1 MTILVTGSAGHLGE
15 ALMRRLRAE
24 HRPARGVDIKPSPFT
39 DCVGSIGDRDFINAC
54 MPGVRTVIH
63 AASVHKPHVATH
75 SKRDFVGINV
85 LGTLALLEEA
95 VASGVEAFIFTSTT
109 SAFGAALTPAAG
121 EPAIWVTE
129 EVAPI
134 PRNVYGVTK
143 VAAEGL
149 CQLFFREHRLPVIV
163 LRTSRFFP
171 EADDDDAISASYE
184 IANVQANE
192 LLYRRV
198 DIGDVV
204 SAHLLAVE
212 KARNIGFARYVISAA
227 TPFGRD
233 DLASSTAMLRKLS
246 IGCFRNAWSFIARAG
261 GVSSH
266 ALTGS
271 TSVTGRWRS
280 SLGDRNTITAT
291 RCTVFGP
298 EPTFAAHWRV
308 RLAARV
314 MGPDCAGARRRYS
327 VFLRPL
333 GAERRSTRGAHQIVA
348 VVRLRESCR

>member
-1 MTILVTGSAGHLGE
+1 MSHNHVRMRHRRFGRGRTAEDTELNVVTILVTGSAGHLGE

-24 HRPARGVDIKPSPFT
+24 HRSARGMDTKPSPFT

-54 MPGVRTVIH
+54 MPGVRAVIH
-63 AASVHKPHVATH
+63 AASLHKPHVATR
-75 SKRDFVGINV
+75 SKRDFVDINI

-95 VASGVEAFIFTSTT
+95 VAAGVEAFIFTSTT
-109 SAFGAALTPAAG
+109 SAFGAALTPSVG
-121 EPAIWVTE
+121 EPAVWVTE

-134 PRNVYGVTK
+134 PRNIYGVTK

-198 DIGDVV
+198 DIEDVV
-204 SAHLLAVE
+204 GAHLLAVE

-233 DLASSTAMLRKLS
+233 DLASLNRDAPEVIHRLFPECAELYGARGWRLFPRIDRVYDSRRAMAELTWKPKYD
-246 IGCFRNAWSFIARAG
+246 FRHALQCLRAG
-261 GVSSH
+261 TDFRSPLAREV
-266 ALTGS
+266 GS
-271 TSVTGRWRS
+271 KGYE
-280 SLGDRNTITAT
+280 LLFINK
-291 RCTVFGP
+291 
-298 EPTFAAHWRV
+298 
-308 RLAARV
+308 L
-314 MGPDCAGARRRYS
+314 
-327 VFLRPL
+327 
-333 GAERRSTRGAHQIVA
+333 
-348 VVRLRESCR
+348 

>member
-24 HRPARGVDIKPSPFT
+24 HRPARGMDIKPSPFT

-54 MPGVRTVIH
+54 MPGVRAVIH
-63 AASVHKPHVATH
+63 AASLHKPHVATH
-75 SKRDFVGINV
+75 SKLDFVDINI

-95 VASGVEAFIFTSTT
+95 VAAAVEAFIFTSTT

-121 EPAIWVTE
+121 EPAVWVTE

-134 PRNVYGVTK
+134 PRNIYGVTK
-143 VAAEGL
+143 VAAVGF

-198 DIGDVV
+198 DIEDVV
-204 SAHLLAVE
+204 GAHLLAVE
-212 KARNIGFARYVISAA
+212 KARNIGFARFIISAA

-233 DLASSTAMLRKLS
+233 DLAGLN
-246 IGCFRNAWSFIARAG
+246 RNAPEVVHRLFPECAELYGARGWRLFPRIDRVYVSHRAMAELTWKPKYDFRHALQCLRAG
-261 GVSSH
+261 TDFRIPLAREV
-266 ALTGS
+266 GS
-271 TSVTGRWRS
+271 KGY
-280 SLGDRNTITAT
+280 
-291 RCTVFGP
+291 GP
-298 EPTFAAHWRV
+298 
-308 RLAARV
+308 
-314 MGPDCAGARRRYS
+314 
-327 VFLRPL
+327 
-333 GAERRSTRGAHQIVA
+333 
-348 VVRLRESCR
+348 

>member
-1 MTILVTGSAGHLGE
+1 MRGAFLASNHVWSRRQAVRALLGQIAEDAELNVVTILVTGSAGHLGE
-15 ALMRRLRAE
+15 ALLRRLCAE
-24 HRPARGVDIKPSPFT
+24 RRPVRGVDIKPSPFT
-39 DCVGSIGDRDFINAC
+39 DCVGSVGDRDFISAC

-63 AASVHKPHVATH
+63 AASLHKPHVATH
-75 SKRDFVGINV
+75 SKRDFVDINI
-85 LGTLALLEEA
+85 LGTLALLEGA
-95 VASGVEAFIFTSTT
+95 VAAGVEAFIFTSTT

-121 EPAIWVTE
+121 EPAVWVTE

-134 PRNVYGVTK
+134 PRNIYGVTK

-198 DIGDVV
+198 DIEDVV

-233 DLASSTAMLRKLS
+233 DLASLN
-246 IGCFRNAWSFIARAG
+246 RNAPEVVHRLFPECVELYSARGWRLFPRIDRVYVSHRAMAELAWRPKYDFRHALHCLRAG
-261 GVSSH
+261 TDFRSPLAREV
-266 ALTGS
+266 GS
-271 TSVTGRWRS
+271 KGYGS
-280 SLGDRNTITAT
+280 
-291 RCTVFGP
+291 
-298 EPTFAAHWRV
+298 
-308 RLAARV
+308 
-314 MGPDCAGARRRYS
+314 
-327 VFLRPL
+327 
-333 GAERRSTRGAHQIVA
+333 
-348 VVRLRESCR
+348 